1 MVMGQTHGS
10 DIRLVLAD
18 VDGTLV
24 TKEKILTDR
33 AVRAV
38 AKLRERGVLFTVT
51 SGRPPKGMGMLI
63 EPLKLD
69 QPIAGFNG
77 GLIVKPDFTEIEAR
91 TLAEATARRAIAI
104 MRDHGVDVWVYNGN
118 DWVIG
123 KKDAPHVA
131 REEWTVKFP
140 PVVRD
145 AVDADLGKVVKIT
158 AVSDDLELM
167 VKVEKALQ
175 DAIGDEAS
183 AARSQPYYVDVTH
196 HDANKGGVV
205 EALERLTGI
214 DRSQMATLGDQ
225 PNDVL
230 MFRKSGLSI
239 AMGQASDEVKSAATH
254 VSTSSEEEGFAT
266 GIERYI
272 LGDEA

>member
-1 MVMGQTHGS
+1 MGQTNGK

-24 TKEKILTDR
+24 TKEKLLTER
-33 AVRAV
+33 AIHAV
-38 AKLRERGVLFTVT
+38 EKLREKGIIFTVT

-63 EPLKLD
+63 EPLSLD

-91 TLAEATARRAIAI
+91 TLPEDVARKAIGI
-104 MRDHGVDVWVYNGN
+104 MREHKVDVWVYNGN
-118 DWVIG
+118 DWNIG
-123 KKDAPHVA
+123 DKDAPHVS
-131 REEWTVKFP
+131 REEWTVKFAP
-140 PVVRD
+140 TVCEK
-145 AVDADLGKVVKIT
+145 VDADLTKVVKIT
-158 AVSDDLELM
+158 GVSDDLDLM

-175 DAIGDEAS
+175 DAIGDDAS

-205 EALERLTGI
+205 EALEKLTGI
-214 DRSQMATLGDQ
+214 DRSQMATFGDQ

-230 MFRKSGLSI
+230 MFRKSRMSI
-239 AMGQASDEVKSAATH
+239 AMGQASDEVKSAATY

-272 LGDEA
+272 LGEEA